1 MTASTLPGKE
11 EGFSPPC
18 LLNIMTSIGLHIH
31 LTSKRS
37 LVGSGRI
44 LLVMQILSLL
54 YLCSPHCFT
63 TYVQVRLSHQWGIHV
78 NYKMMFSISLHLI
91 FPLSSKDKYK
101 ADNVLCCFFPPPPVS
116 ALELLS
122 ECQKIPKR
130 FTFMS
135 GALLSFESLQPQ
147 RTRPGDWKSPFSHE
161 SAGKGWWM

>member
-1 MTASTLPGKE
+1 
-11 EGFSPPC
+11 
-18 LLNIMTSIGLHIH
+18 MTSIGLHIH

-37 LVGSGRI
+37 LVGSREDPSSEVTPS
-44 LLVMQILSLL
+44 LMQILSLL

-78 NYKMMFSISLHLI
+78 NYKMMFSISLYLI

-101 ADNVLCCFFPPPPVS
+101 ADNVLCCFFPPPVS

-122 ECQKIPKR
+122 EGQKIPKR

-147 RTRPGDWKSPFSHE
+147 RTRPGDWKSPFTHE

>member
-37 LVGSGRI
+37 LVGSREDPSSE
-44 LLVMQILSLL
+44 VTPSPMQILSLL

-78 NYKMMFSISLHLI
+78 NYKMMFSISLYLI

-101 ADNVLCCFFPPPPVS
+101 ADNVLCCFFPPSCLGIRIVVWMPKNSKKIYFHEWSTTFFWVVTTTMNKTRW
-116 ALELLS
+116 LE
-122 ECQKIPKR
+122 KPI
-130 FTFMS
+130 
-135 GALLSFESLQPQ
+135 
-147 RTRPGDWKSPFSHE
+147 
-161 SAGKGWWM
+161 